1 MEIQNGLTRFM
12 NEETQEKV
20 FKWARDVIK
29 NDSVKY
35 DVYHIDYTDWDEER
49 FMVSGSIRDSELRGG
64 VYKEGIVG
72 VNFVICNTDEQAL
85 EQSLVPSQIQ
95 LGPGL
100 TDGRGAGSQP
110 EIGRGATLESLD
122 EIAAAGCPGF

>member
-72 VNFVICNTDEQAL
+72 ICWCDLDVERYAINKKEYDKKNDEHL
-85 EQSLVPSQIQ
+85 NMLRN
-95 LGPGL
+95 L
-100 TDGRGAGSQP
+100 
-110 EIGRGATLESLD
+110 
-122 EIAAAGCPGF
+122 